1 MRSLSSIQYE
11 HLLNLIVVTAVA
23 MICADGFSAEQ
34 PPEKFLYE
42 EHVQPIFAAHCFG
55 CHGEMLRAELD
66 LRSRQSILQGSESGP
81 VISTNSPRSSPL
93 YEVIHEGR
101 MPPED
106 KEPLTRAEIEIIEQW
121 IISGS
126 AFRDSESNDSDR
138 LNQHVILPILQL
150 RCTVCHGRQKQEA
163 GLDLRT
169 KASIL
174 RGGKSGPA
182 MVLGKPDESLVLKRI
197 HAEEM
202 PPLDKLAAVSVKP
215 MDEAEI
221 KLLTAWITADAPEEN
236 IPEDVAG
243 TQPDPL
249 VSAQDREFWSFHP
262 PEAVPIP
269 ETTGPARNAVDAFV
283 LQKLQER
290 GLSFS
295 PVADQTAL
303 IRRATL
309 DLTGLPPS
317 PADIENFLSDT
328 SPDAWERVIDRL
340 LNSPHYGERWGRYWL
355 DLAGYSDSEGGQ
367 HADRVRPEAYR
378 YRDYVIRSL
387 NIDKPYDRFLLEQ
400 IAGDELVDY
409 RNAEKITDEIYDNLV
424 ATGFLR
430 MAPDGTYAGIT
441 AFVPDRLEIIDDEF
455 EVLTSSVMGLTL
467 RCARCHSHKFDPIPQ
482 RDYYRLAA
490 VFKGALDEHDWLEPT
505 QGRYLTHVK
514 DQERDAWQSRDEKLV
529 IEIESIKKRL
539 SEKQN
544 EYSKRYT
551 DDSPD
556 AETLK
561 KLEPEFAEAAKHA
574 EEAIKTIEK
583 KRVPQPRIRALWD
596 RGQPSPTYLLKR
608 GNYLTPSRP
617 VGPGIPSV
625 LTDGMTP
632 FEVRPPFENATG
644 RRLAF
649 ARWLIASDHPLT
661 ARVMV
666 NRIWKHH
673 FGTGIVSTLD
683 NFGTTGAPPTHP
695 DLLDWLATKFV
706 RGGWSIKVMHRLM
719 MNSVTW
725 RQSSDVTTDHIRL
738 DPDNKLLSRMPMRR
752 MEGEILRDCLLSVA
766 GRLDLSQYGPADEIH
781 ARDDG
786 LVVSVGKDDRWR
798 RTIYVLQR
806 RTAHLTILDNFDL
819 PQLNPNCVER
829 GDSIVAPQALHL
841 LNNKRVHELSRYFA
855 ARIISETGPNA
866 DAQIKR
872 AWLVAYGRHPNNDE
886 QKTMQN
892 SFRRLTK
899 EWTRKLDVRVRND
912 EALENNKPGLAIRR
926 ETSNPDEAAHKAL
939 ENLCHAIMNS
949 ADFLYID

>member
-1 MRSLSSIQYE
+1 MFDLRSLLSFT
-11 HLLNLIVVTAVA
+11 LLLASAANTVYAVDKPSQTDSDA
-23 MICADGFSAEQ
+23 AVRA
-34 PPEKFLYE
+34 
-42 EHVQPIFAAHCFG
+42 IFNGKCIR
-55 CHGEMLRAELD
+55 CHGGESQKAELD
-66 LRSRQSILQGSESGP
+66 LTSPAAVHRGGESGP
-81 VISTNSPRSSPL
+81 AIDIETPSESLLLEYIR
-93 YEVIHEGR
+93 EGV

-106 KEPLTRAEIEIIEQW
+106 EEPLTGAEIEVIEHW
-121 IISGS
+121 IISGA
-126 AFRDSESNDSDR
+126 AFQHSESNDSDR
-138 LNQHVILPILQL
+138 LSQHVILPILQL

-163 GLDLRT
+163 ELDLRT

-182 MVLGKPDESLVLKRI
+182 MVLGKPNESLILKRI

-221 KLLTAWITADAPEEN
+221 KLLTTWITTGAPEAN

-249 VSAQDREFWSFHP
+249 VTAEDREFWSFRP

-269 ETTGPARNAVDAFV
+269 DTTGPTRNAVDAFV
-283 LQKLQER
+283 LQKLQES

-295 PVADQTAL
+295 PEADRTTL

-317 PADIENFLSDT
+317 PTDIENFLSDT

-340 LNSPHYGERWGRYWL
+340 LDSPHYGERWGRYWL

-387 NIDKPYDRFLLEQ
+387 NNDKPYDRFLLEQ
-400 IAGDELVDY
+400 IAGDELIDY

-467 RCARCHSHKFDPIPQ
+467 RCARCHSHKFDPLPQ

-505 QGRYLTHVK
+505 KGRYLTHVK
-514 DQERDAWQSRDEKLV
+514 DDERQAWESREENLV
-529 IEIESIKKRL
+529 AEIEALKKQL
-539 SEKQN
+539 SEQQS
-544 EYSKRYT
+544 EYAKRHT

-556 AETLK
+556 VETLK
-561 KLEPEFAEAAKHA
+561 KLEPEFAEAAKQA

-596 RGQPSPTYLLKR
+596 RGEPSPTYLLKR

-625 LTDGMTP
+625 LTDGTTP

-649 ARWLIASDHPLT
+649 ARWLTTSDHPLT

-683 NFGTTGAPPTHP
+683 NFGTTGTRPTHP
-695 DLLDWLATKFV
+695 DLLDWLATRFV
-706 RGGWSIKVMHRLM
+706 RSGWSIKAMHRLM
-719 MNSVTW
+719 MNSMTW
-725 RQSSDVTTDHIRL
+725 RQSSAVTASHMQL
-738 DPDNKLLSRMPMRR
+738 DPENKLLARMPMRR

-766 GRLDLSQYGPADEIH
+766 GRLDPTQFGPADEIQ

-829 GDSIVAPQALHL
+829 RDSIVAPQALHL
-841 LNNKRVHELSRYFA
+841 LNNKRVHELSRFFA
-855 ARIISETGPNA
+855 ARVRSEAGPDA
-866 DAQIKR
+866 DAQIER
-872 AWLVAYGRHPNNDE
+872 AWLVAYGRQPTDDE
-886 QKTMQN
+886 QRIMEN
-892 SFRRLTK
+892 SFRRLTE
-899 EWTRKLDVRVRND
+899 EWTGKLESRDKDD
-912 EALENNKPGLAIRR
+912 EAQQNNTPQVAIVQEQSDPG
-926 ETSNPDEAAHKAL
+926 DAAQRAL